1 MSERK
6 SEQYTYMNSIY
17 VYVLLDKLNID
28 IQIIIHRQ
36 RREMLKYLELQLF
49 EVTFG
54 LLRSKRSN
62 IKNR

>member
-1 MSERK
+1 
-6 SEQYTYMNSIY
+6 MNSIY